1 MLHPDSISHSSHNV
15 AVGRATSRACNLDQ
29 SIPSTSAASCEA
41 LSRISPPITGGHLK
55 FPFSSRFQ
63 NNTSPDPSQAK
74 IFKRSARL
82 QRKTKIVPEN
92 GSCPS
97 CSRTSA
103 PTPSAPLRKSTGL
116 VAIRTRI
123 PAATVIIPPPSR
135 RKARPSASPDQ
146 FHAPHGPRHRRSR
159 FLSSRRG
166 QPRRPPTRPWP
177 AQPGQTSARHRWAE
191 PIVRYVPPCAKQTD
205 AGDSSRAAAPLRSQ
219 SPQARPIPPRS
230 GPSPRHANGGAG
242 PPLREYQHGCADRK
256 RQLYGQPYMRALL
269 HIGSHLPVQ
278 PARCKVPTED

>member
-63 NNTSPDPSQAK
+63 NSTSPDPSQAK

-103 PTPSAPLRKSTGL
+103 ANPSAPLRKSTGL

-123 PAATVIIPPPSR
+123 PAATVIVPQPVQINSTLR
-135 RKARPSASPDQ
+135 MD
-146 FHAPHGPRHRRSR
+146 HG
-159 FLSSRRG
+159 
-166 QPRRPPTRPWP
+166 T
-177 AQPGQTSARHRWAE
+177 
-191 PIVRYVPPCAKQTD
+191 
-205 AGDSSRAAAPLRSQ
+205 GDLDSYRAAAVSLVVRQRAHGRHNRDKHRHGIAGQNQ
-219 SPQARPIPPRS
+219 SSATCRLA
-230 GPSPRHANGGAG
+230 PSKQMLGTHLVLPRHFAHNRTRRVRFRHD
-242 PPLREYQHGCADRK
+242 P
-256 RQLYGQPYMRALL
+256 ALL
-269 HIGSHLPVQ
+269 LVTPTAAPAHPYANINTAVPIGSVNYMVNHICEPL
-278 PARCKVPTED
+278 